1 MLFPDHLAVLRG
13 GGDLATGV
21 AYRLHHAGFPVA
33 ILELERPLTVRRT
46 AALSTAVTAG
56 RAQVEDVEARLVR
69 SVEEAQQLVRTGMI
83 PVLASPGLAPL
94 APSVVIDARMAKR
107 NIDTTIDD
115 APLVIG
121 IGPGFNAGEDC
132 HAAIETMRGH
142 HLGRVIWE
150 GPTAANTGIPGMVG
164 GQSGNRVLRA
174 PTSGVVEW
182 DAEIADIV
190 GSGQRLGRI
199 GEAPIVSSLDG
210 VVRGLIT
217 PGTRVEAGI
226 KIGDIDPRA
235 DPTACFEISD
245 KALAIGGGAVE
256 AVLTRLNR

>member
-1 MLFPDHLAVLRG
+1 
-13 GGDLATGV
+13 
-21 AYRLHHAGFPVA
+21 
-33 ILELERPLTVRRT
+33 
-46 AALSTAVTAG
+46 
-56 RAQVEDVEARLVR
+56 
-69 SVEEAQQLVRTGMI
+69 MI